1 MEEIKDRI
9 KIIMD
14 RSNLTS
20 SAFAESIGIQ
30 QSTLSHILSGRN
42 NPSLDVVMKVYQAYN
57 DISIH
62 WLLYGEGNMI
72 ETTTKAN
79 PYTGSLFDVE
89 PLNPSED
96 ATRVENRKEMALASP
111 GKSDENIINQRIKY
125 IEKPPRKIVE
135 IRIFF
140 DDNTYEVYKGDV

>member
-1 MEEIKDRI
+1 MEDIKDRI
-9 KIIMD
+9 KKIMD

-42 NPSLDVVMKVYQAYN
+42 NPSLDVVMKVHQAYN

-62 WLLYGEGNMI
+62 WLLYGEGDMLEKSTI
-72 ETTTKAN
+72 ST
-79 PYTGSLFDVE
+79 PYSGSLFDVE
-89 PLNPSED
+89 PLNSPKGASDEEK
-96 ATRVENRKEMALASP
+96 RREMALAP
-111 GKSDENIINQRIKY
+111 PEKNIESTLAQRIKY

-140 DDNTYEVYKGDV
+140 DDNTYEVFKGDI